1 MIASP
6 PVSDRRRNP
15 AGNRVRAHHVL
26 LMLFLGGGIGIIVA
40 LGLYVTKVAYVGL
53 LPFALALVL
62 PTVFLKNFRLY
73 WFAIFLLS
81 LQFTIKKNLNNG
93 LSIVNSL
100 KIDYTIW
107 NFTFEITVS
116 DLAFLVLLAIWANDH
131 MFHGKPLR
139 FPPVSWLAVG
149 YLGICLLS
157 LVGAN
162 SPYLG
167 FVELSRQIKFVIVFL
182 FAVNWL
188 DSKSAVRVLAIVGV
202 IILVTQAGMTV
213 TRFET
218 GYMTSLSFGES
229 HQDISEIEQYLAVD
243 RTVEG
248 SALRGFGTLASPGST
263 VRLCMMVIPF
273 ALFLC
278 VPNAMF
284 GMRLAFMGL
293 TTFGLLGLLLTFT
306 RVYYITASVQVVLA
320 FWIMVRDRMLKR
332 EEVVLVVVLALA
344 GLAAVSPKIYEQF
357 TIRED
362 SASVRLLQYEATAKM
377 ILDNPFLGV
386 GLNNGTGQKPKY
398 VDVTYHNFD
407 SNTQFYLE
415 PTHNLYLSLAAEIG
429 IFGAL
434 LFVAFFGRAA
444 FLAWR
449 QSRHSP
455 DLEIRLVANALVV
468 MFCSVAINST
478 MDPLFEDA
486 TLDLLWLY
494 AGLALN
500 LPRMAQGQESA
511 TPRTAR
517 PTTIAAA
524 FRSAYN
530 RRAVAARER

>member
-1 MIASP
+1 
-6 PVSDRRRNP
+6 
-15 AGNRVRAHHVL
+15 
-26 LMLFLGGGIGIIVA
+26 MLCLGGGIGTLVA
-40 LGLYVTKVAYVGL
+40 LGLYVTKTTYVAL
-53 LPFALALVL
+53 LPFGLAMVL

-81 LQFTIKKNLNNG
+81 LQFAISKNLNDG
-93 LSIVNSL
+93 LAVVDAL

-107 NFTFEITVS
+107 NFTFDITVS
-116 DLAFLVLLAIWANDH
+116 DLALLVLLAIWANDH

-157 LVGAN
+157 TVGAN

-167 FVELSRQIKFVIVFL
+167 FVELSRQIKFFIVYL

-188 DSKSAVRVLAIVGV
+188 DSKSAVRVLAILGV

-218 GYMTSLSFGES
+218 GYMGSLSFGES

-243 RTVEG
+243 RTIEG

-263 VRLCMMVIPF
+263 IRLCMMVAPF

-284 GMRLAFMGL
+284 GMRFAFAGL
-293 TTFGLLGLLLTFT
+293 TAFGLLGLLLTFT
-306 RVYYITASVQVVLA
+306 RVYYITTAIQLILA
-320 FWIMVRDRMLKR
+320 FLIIVRDRMLKR
-332 EEVVLVVVLALA
+332 EEVVLVVLLALA
-344 GLAAVSPKIYEQF
+344 GLAAVSPKLYDQF
-357 TIRED
+357 TVRED
-362 SASVRLLQYEATAKM
+362 SVSVRFLQYEATAKM

-386 GLNNGTGQKPKY
+386 GLNNATREKPKY
-398 VDVTYHNFD
+398 VTVSYNKYDP
-407 SNTQFYLE
+407 NTQFYLE
-415 PTHNLYLSLAAEIG
+415 PTHDLYLNMAAEIG
-429 IFGAL
+429 IFGAA
-434 LFVAFFGRAA
+434 LFFAFFARVT

-455 DLEIRLVANALVV
+455 DPEIRLVANALVV
-468 MFCSVAINST
+468 VFCSVAVNSL

-494 AGLALN
+494 AGISLN
-500 LPRMAQGQESA
+500 LPRMAQGQERVDGVA
-511 TPRTAR
+511 GQPTA
-517 PTTIAAA
+517 IAAA
-524 FRSAYN
+524 FRSTAH
-530 RRAVAARER
+530 RRVVTGRGR